1 MRAANEGEENYD
13 YTHRCF
19 SKVVDFSNGVSL
31 YFSLKII
38 RIYSICDGNLPF
50 NIRGSFSMVNRLFI
64 IILGIMR
71 KKILVCA
78 IFVFL
83 KCVTNKFKYYS
94 NKIIPKNKSVN
105 YNFFFF

>member
-1 MRAANEGEENYD
+1 
-13 YTHRCF
+13 
-19 SKVVDFSNGVSL
+19 
-31 YFSLKII
+31 
-38 RIYSICDGNLPF
+38 
-50 NIRGSFSMVNRLFI
+50 MVNRLFI